1 MGRAELFTGFVKQA
15 LHREVES
22 DNPLFAPDGVLAER
36 DVRRITRGAWSSPWE
51 LPEAGVLIPKLADL
65 AFGMQSENHGG
76 ASQVRVGY
84 DQALRILK
92 EATGKWPNDT
102 RFASRLA
109 ALAPPPGGPR

>member
-1 MGRAELFTGFVKQA
+1 LTYLAATYAASGHDLEATSVWQTA
-15 LHREVES
+15 LI
-22 DNPLFAPDGVLAER
+22 DGGEYPQ
-36 DVRRITRGAWSSPWE
+36 IYEW
-51 LPEAGVLIPKLADL
+51 LAD
-65 AFGMQSENHGG
+65 AFIRIKN
-76 ASQVRVGY
+76 V